1 MRRKITWSGWFQH
14 FTKKCIYT
22 NLLGANMVQRCA
34 NEGEMVNTAL
44 ACQFTWGCKLEGKC
58 GIYDLRPLFNL
69 GLHFFA
75 PNLD

>member
-34 NEGEMVNTAL
+34 NEGEI
-44 ACQFTWGCKLEGKC
+44 KSKDGKYR
-58 GIYDLRPLFNL
+58 I
-69 GLHFFA
+69 
-75 PNLD
+75 